1 MCLFNEYFKKI
12 CSAVYGQQEDIAK
25 VFDFGSTNKND
36 MKCKLY
42 GYDSEADCDLS
53 VFKVCFRS
61 ISGETSDIV
70 NMEKYND
77 FLSVSHYVTKLVYTK
92 H

>member
-1 MCLFNEYFKKI
+1 M
-12 CSAVYGQQEDIAK
+12 YGQQEDIAK

-53 VFKVCFRS
+53 VFKVLFCS
-61 ISGETSDIV
+61 ISGQ
-70 NMEKYND
+70 
-77 FLSVSHYVTKLVYTK
+77 F
-92 H
+92 